1 MATSDVRPD
10 LLNALSTLRESVA
23 AARFPL
29 PLPGADGA
37 RRSRAE
43 LLAQLDDYLVPRLHR
58 PDAPLLAVVGGSTGA
73 GKSTL
78 VNSLVGR
85 CVSESGVLRPT
96 TRMPVLVCHP
106 DDQSWFAGQ
115 RVLPHLTRVW
125 MPRQDAA
132 HGRVE
137 AYESYGAYEAQEVEE
152 PYGDGGCAGD
162 GGGARQPFGDGGSR
176 AAYGGSPREAY
187 GANRG
192 AFGAYDVRDPYPPR
206 QGPAPGA
213 LTRDGVTPDGVTR
226 RGLARGAATFGEGGG
241 GPDGTLLRIEVDENV
256 PSGLALL
263 DAPDIDSL
271 AGHAR
276 ELAAELVC
284 AADVW
289 VLVTTA
295 SRYADAVP
303 WHLLR
308 TAKEY
313 DVSLVTVLD
322 RVPHQVAGE
331 ISLQYATLLRKAGLG
346 DVPRFTVPELPES
359 AGGGSGLLPAT
370 AVRELRDWLAH
381 RAQDPAARA
390 DAAVRTANGV
400 LASLRSRV
408 TSLAGACAAQHAASS
423 RMAHR
428 VERSYE
434 EAAEQAHAD
443 LVGGAAFAGDA
454 LAHYRNRALTGASG
468 ALLDALTGSVAAVLY
483 CAVAA
488 ADERFTAE
496 LRREPGAAAVPFRE
510 AGVGAQERV
519 GVLVRRW
526 QRCLEEL
533 ADEAVRVAE
542 RPGDADPEEV
552 AALLAVALLG
562 GENGHGAADELAA
575 LLGAKEGLRLRS
587 RGGGLLGTYFERVL
601 DGERDRRLAA
611 IDALE
616 GQSGQQAQLIAAM
629 SVLQREK

>member
-10 LLNALSTLRESVA
+10 LLNALSALRECVA

-125 MPRQDAA
+125 MPRQDAP

-152 PYGDGGCAGD
+152 PYGDH
-162 GGGARQPFGDGGSR
+162 GGGAREVYRGGGAR
-176 AAYGGSPREAY
+176 EVYGGGAREMY
-187 GANRG
+187 GGGGNGRTGYAANRG
-192 AFGAYDVRDPYPPR
+192 ASGAYDMPDPYRTR
-206 QGPAPGA
+206 QGPPRA
-213 LTRDGVTPDGVTR
+213 
-226 RGLARGAATFGEGGG
+226 AATFGEGGH

-359 AGGGSGLLPAT
+359 AGGGNGLLPAT
-370 AVRELRDWLAH
+370 AVQELRDWLAR
-381 RAQDPAARA
+381 RAQDPEARA
-390 DAAVRTANGV
+390 EAALRTANGV

-408 TSLAGACAAQHAASS
+408 SSLAGACAAQHAAST

-454 LAHYRNRALTGASG
+454 LAHYRNRALTGAS
-468 ALLDALTGSVAAVLY
+468 ADLLDALTGSVAAVLY

-496 LRREPGAAAVPFRE
+496 LRREPAAAAVPFAD
-510 AGVGAQERV
+510 AGTGAQERV

-533 ADEAVRVAE
+533 VDEALRAAE
-542 RPGDADPEEV
+542 QGADANPEEV

-562 GENGHGAADELAA
+562 GRNGAGAADELAA
-575 LLGAKEGLRLRS
+575 LLGAKGGLRLRS
-587 RGGGLLGTYFERVL
+587 RGGRLLGTYFERVL

-616 GQSGQQAQLIAAM
+616 AQSGQQAQLIAAM

>member
-10 LLNALSTLRESVA
+10 LLSALSALRECVA

-29 PLPGADGA
+29 PLRGAAGA

-106 DDQSWFAGQ
+106 DDQPWFAGQ

-137 AYESYGAYEAQEVEE
+137 AYESYGAYEAQEIEE
-152 PYGDGGCAGD
+152 PYGGS
-162 GGGARQPFGDGGSR
+162 GGGRDGRGARAGYGERGGASE
-176 AAYGGSPREAY
+176 AYGGA
-187 GANRG
+187 
-192 AFGAYDVRDPYPPR
+192 DPYR
-206 QGPAPGA
+206 I
-213 LTRDGVTPDGVTR
+213 R
-226 RGLARGAATFGEGGG
+226 RGLTHGSATFGEGGH

-331 ISLQYATLLRKAGLG
+331 ISLQYASLLRKAGLG

-370 AVRELRDWLAH
+370 AVQELRDWLAH
-381 RAQDPAARA
+381 RAQDPEARA
-390 DAAVRTANGV
+390 DAAVRTATGV

-408 TSLAGACAAQHAASS
+408 TSLAGACAAQHAAST

-428 VERSYE
+428 VERAYE

-454 LAHYRNRALTGASG
+454 LAHYRNRALTGA
-468 ALLDALTGSVAAVLY
+468 ATELLDALTGSVAAVLY
-483 CAVAA
+483 CAAAA
-488 ADERFTAE
+488 ADERFSAE
-496 LRREPGAAAVPFRE
+496 LRREPAAAAVPFGE
-510 AGVGAQERV
+510 AGAGAQERV

-526 QRCLEEL
+526 RRCLEEL
-533 ADEAVRVAE
+533 ADEALRAAE
-542 RPGDADPEEV
+542 HGPDEEPEEV

-562 GENGHGAADELAA
+562 GSNGRGAADELAG
-575 LLGAKEGLRLRS
+575 LLGAKGGLRLRS
-587 RGGGLLGTYFERVL
+587 RGGRLLGTYFERVL

-616 GQSGQQAQLIAAM
+616 AQSGQQAQLIAAM

>member
-10 LLNALSTLRESVA
+10 LLSALSALRECVA

-29 PLPGADGA
+29 PLPGAAGA

-137 AYESYGAYEAQEVEE
+137 AYESYGAYEAQEVDE
-152 PYGDGGCAGD
+152 PYGGD
-162 GGGARQPFGDGGSR
+162 EGAGGGGGVGGGVR
-176 AAYGGSPREAY
+176 AGYGAGRAASGAYGGRDLYRVPR
-187 GANRG
+187 
-192 AFGAYDVRDPYPPR
+192 
-206 QGPAPGA
+206 GP
-213 LTRDGVTPDGVTR
+213 
-226 RGLARGAATFGEGGG
+226 ARGAATFGEGGG

-331 ISLQYATLLRKAGLG
+331 ISLQYASLLRQAGLG

-359 AGGGSGLLPAT
+359 AGGGSRLLPAT
-370 AVRELRDWLAH
+370 AVQELRDWLAH
-381 RAQDPAARA
+381 RARDPRARA
-390 DAAVRTANGV
+390 DAAARTANGV

-408 TSLAGACAAQHAASS
+408 TSLAGACAAQHAAAT

-428 VERSYE
+428 VERAYE
-434 EAAEQAHAD
+434 EAAEKAHAD

-454 LAHYRNRALTGASG
+454 LAHYRNRALTGASTE
-468 ALLDALTGSVAAVLY
+468 LLDALTGNVTAVLA

-488 ADERFTAE
+488 ADERVTAE
-496 LRREPGAAAVPFRE
+496 LRREPGAAALPFGA
-510 AGVGAQERV
+510 AGAGAQERV

-526 QRCLEEL
+526 RRCLEEL
-533 ADEAVRVAE
+533 ADEALRAAGHG
-542 RPGDADPEEV
+542 PDADPEEA
-552 AALLAVALLG
+552 AALLAVALLDG
-562 GENGHGAADELAA
+562 SNGRGAADGLTE
-575 LLGAKEGLRLRS
+575 LLGAKAGLRLRS
-587 RGGGLLGTYFERVL
+587 RGGRLLGTYFERAL

-616 GQSGQQAQLIAAM
+616 AQSGQQARLIAAM

>member
-10 LLNALSTLRESVA
+10 LLNALSALRECVA

-152 PYGDGGCAGD
+152 PYGEGGGAGD
-162 GGGARQPFGDGGSR
+162 GGGSRQSFGGGGSR
-176 AAYGGSPREAY
+176 GAYGGGSPEAY

-192 AFGAYDVRDPYPPR
+192 ASGAYDECDPYP
-206 QGPAPGA
+206 A
-213 LTRDGVTPDGVTR
+213 RDVATR
-226 RGLARGAATFGEGGG
+226 RGPARRGATFGEGGG

-381 RAQDPAARA
+381 RAQDPEARA

-408 TSLAGACAAQHAASS
+408 TSLAGACAAQHAATA

-434 EAAEQAHAD
+434 EAAERAHAD
-443 LVGGAAFAGDA
+443 LVGGSAFAGDA
-454 LAHYRNRALTGASG
+454 LAHYRSRALTGASG
-468 ALLDALTGSVAAVLY
+468 PLLDALTGSVAAVLY

-496 LRREPGAAAVPFRE
+496 LRREPGAAAVPFDE
-510 AGVGAQERV
+510 ARAGAQERV

-533 ADEAVRVAE
+533 ADEALRAAE

-562 GENGHGAADELAA
+562 GRNGPGAADELAA
-575 LLGAKEGLRLRS
+575 LLGAKGGLRLRS

-611 IDALE
+611 IDSLE
-616 GQSGQQAQLIAAM
+616 AQSGQQAQLIAAM

>member
-10 LLNALSTLRESVA
+10 LLNALSALRECVA

-137 AYESYGAYEAQEVEE
+137 AYESYGAYEAQEVAE
-152 PYGDGGCAGD
+152 PYGAHGDEGD
-162 GGGARQPFGDGGSR
+162 GRGSRESYGSGGGSRGAYGSGGSR
-176 AAYGGSPREAY
+176 APEAY
-187 GANRG
+187 GAHRG
-192 AFGAYDVRDPYPPR
+192 ASAAYGVRDPYR
-206 QGPAPGA
+206 
-213 LTRDGVTPDGVTR
+213 TRDALAGDGP
-226 RGLARGAATFGEGGG
+226 GRGAATFGEGGG

-331 ISLQYATLLRKAGLG
+331 ISLQYATLLRKAGLC

-359 AGGGSGLLPAT
+359 AGGGSG
-370 AVRELRDWLAH
+370 
-381 RAQDPAARA
+381 
-390 DAAVRTANGV
+390 
-400 LASLRSRV
+400 
-408 TSLAGACAAQHAASS
+408 
-423 RMAHR
+423 
-428 VERSYE
+428 
-434 EAAEQAHAD
+434 
-443 LVGGAAFAGDA
+443 
-454 LAHYRNRALTGASG
+454 
-468 ALLDALTGSVAAVLY
+468 
-483 CAVAA
+483 
-488 ADERFTAE
+488 
-496 LRREPGAAAVPFRE
+496 
-510 AGVGAQERV
+510 
-519 GVLVRRW
+519 
-526 QRCLEEL
+526 
-533 ADEAVRVAE
+533 
-542 RPGDADPEEV
+542 
-552 AALLAVALLG
+552 
-562 GENGHGAADELAA
+562 
-575 LLGAKEGLRLRS
+575 
-587 RGGGLLGTYFERVL
+587 
-601 DGERDRRLAA
+601 
-611 IDALE
+611 
-616 GQSGQQAQLIAAM
+616 
-629 SVLQREK
+629 

>member
-10 LLNALSTLRESVA
+10 LLNALSALRECVA

-132 HGRVE
+132 YGRVE
-137 AYESYGAYEAQEVEE
+137 AYESYGAYEAQEVAE
-152 PYGDGGCAGD
+152 PYGDHGDEGD
-162 GGGARQPFGDGGSR
+162 GRGARESYGSGGGSR
-176 AAYGGSPREAY
+176 GGYGGGGSPAREAY

-192 AFGAYDVRDPYPPR
+192 ASTAYGVRDPYR
-206 QGPAPGA
+206 
-213 LTRDGVTPDGVTR
+213 TRDGLGGDGPGR
-226 RGLARGAATFGEGGG
+226 DGLGRDGLGRGAATFGEGGG

-370 AVRELRDWLAH
+370 AVRELRDWLGH

-390 DAAVRTANGV
+390 EASVRTANGV

-408 TSLAGACAAQHAASS
+408 TSLAGACAAQHAAST

-428 VERSYE
+428 VERAYE

-443 LVGGAAFAGDA
+443 LVGGTAFAGDA
-454 LAHYRNRALTGASG
+454 LAHYRNRALTGASVD
-468 ALLDALTGSVAAVLY
+468 LLDALTGSVAAVLY

-488 ADERFTAE
+488 ADERFAAE
-496 LRREPGAAAVPFRE
+496 LRREPGAAAVPFGE
-510 AGVGAQERV
+510 AGAGAQERV

-533 ADEAVRVAE
+533 ADDALRAAE
-542 RPGDADPEEV
+542 RSGDAEPEEV

-562 GENGHGAADELAA
+562 GAEGEGAADELAA
-575 LLGAKEGLRLRS
+575 LLGAKDGLRLRS
-587 RGGGLLGTYFERVL
+587 RGGRLLGTYFERVL

-616 GQSGQQAQLIAAM
+616 AQSGQQARLIAAM

>member
-10 LLNALSTLRESVA
+10 LLNALSALRECVA

-43 LLAQLDDYLVPRLHR
+43 LLAQLDDYLVPRLDR

-115 RVLPHLTRVW
+115 RVLPRLTRVW
-125 MPRQDAA
+125 MPRQDGA

-137 AYESYGAYEAQEVEE
+137 AYESYGAYEAQEIAE
-152 PYGDGGCAGD
+152 PYGDGGLSG
-162 GGGARQPFGDGGSR
+162 
-176 AAYGGSPREAY
+176 AAYGASRGASGAY
-187 GANRG
+187 G
-192 AFGAYDVRDPYPPR
+192 VRDPY
-206 QGPAPGA
+206 G
-213 LTRDGVTPDGVTR
+213 TRDGLAPDGLMPDGPVRGGPAR
-226 RGLARGAATFGEGGG
+226 RGPVRGPATFGEGGG
-241 GPDGTLLRIEVDENV
+241 GPDGTLLRIEVDENM

-331 ISLQYATLLRKAGLG
+331 ISLQYATLLRRAGLG

-370 AVRELRDWLAH
+370 AVQQLRDWLAH
-381 RAQDPAARA
+381 RARDPRARA

-408 TSLAGACAAQHAASS
+408 TSLAGACAAQHAAAT
-423 RMAHR
+423 RMTHR
-428 VERSYE
+428 VERAYE

-443 LVGGAAFAGDA
+443 LVGGTAFGGDA
-454 LAHYRNRALTGASG
+454 LAHYRNRALTGTSA

-488 ADERFTAE
+488 ADERFAAE
-496 LRREPGAAAVPFRE
+496 LRREPAAAAVPFGE
-510 AGVGAQERV
+510 AGAGAQERV

-533 ADEAVRVAE
+533 ADEALRAAE
-542 RPGDADPEEV
+542 PPADAEPEEV

-562 GENGHGAADELAA
+562 GANGQGAADELAA
-575 LLGAKEGLRLRS
+575 LLGAKGGLRLRS
-587 RGGGLLGTYFERVL
+587 RGGRLLGTYFDRVL

-611 IDALE
+611 VEALE
-616 GQSGQQAQLIAAM
+616 AQSGQQAQLIAAM